1 MACFRRMLHAIDH
14 VVIRVRDLDAAAQD
28 YARLLGRAPSWRGVH
43 PGAGTANALF
53 RLENSYV
60 ELLAPMSEG
69 PLAHALR
76 DQLAS
81 HGEGLAALAFAT
93 DDAAVF
99 AARLRASGI
108 GASEPVEGEG
118 REVTSG
124 AVRRWRSTFLPAAA
138 TRGPLLFAIEHLSPE
153 GALPV
158 AAPTGPVAATLH
170 ALDHVV
176 VASEDLEGAGRF
188 YGAALGLR
196 LALDRR
202 FEKRGLRILFFRV
215 GGVTLEIAGPL
226 EPPAA
231 PAAADRLSG
240 LAYRVADVAAAR
252 ARLASAG
259 LDVSPTRPGFKPGTL
274 VCSVRAATAS
284 VPTLLIGPAGPASE
298 AAATDAADRR

>member
-1 MACFRRMLHAIDH
+1 MLPSLLHAIDH
-14 VVIRVRDLDAAAQD
+14 VVIRVRDLDVAAQG
-28 YARLLGRAPSWRGVH
+28 YARMLGRAPSWRGGH

-60 ELLAPMSEG
+60 ELLAPASEG
-69 PLAHALR
+69 PLARALD
-76 DQLAS
+76 DQLVS

-93 DDAAVF
+93 DDATAL

-108 GASEPVEGEG
+108 EASEPADGEE
-118 REVTSG
+118 REAASG

-138 TRGPLLFAIEHLSPE
+138 TRGPIVSGIEHLSPE
-153 GALPV
+153 GALPL
-158 AAPTGPVAATLH
+158 AAATEPVAATIH

-176 VASEDLEGAGRF
+176 VASDDLEAARRF
-188 YGAALGLR
+188 YGDALGLR

-202 FEKRGLRILFFRV
+202 FEGRGLRILFFRV

-231 PAAADRLSG
+231 PAAADRFAG

-252 ARLASAG
+252 ARLAGAG
-259 LDVSPTRPGFKPGTL
+259 LDVSSARAGFKPGTL

-284 VPTLLIGPAGPASE
+284 VPTLLIGPAGPATE